1 MLILFVLLFS
11 LHESEDG
18 RARFSVALVGFVIVE
33 KAVSRMKFG
42 KIHETKE
49 TLETRNSLHS
59 TISWHCL

>member
-1 MLILFVLLFS
+1 VLILFVLLFS

-42 KIHETKE
+42 KIHETLVNKGDFGDAK
-49 TLETRNSLHS
+49 LSA
-59 TISWHCL
+59 